1 MNQIKFFFSS
11 SDASQYLVELA
22 STVPSASLTSWL
34 DQLIDI
40 LTKRNRLF
48 LLLISKEKIP
58 TKFILVSSSIVE
70 KSLITNVVQELRAQ
84 LSNDSQFVSIFF
96 ERKRFFERKISSKF
110 SSEALFSV
118 ANAFS
123 MPKYIY
129 SRSMKKFIG

>member
-96 ERKRFFERKISSKF
+96 ERKRFS
-110 SSEALFSV
+110 
-118 ANAFS
+118 
-123 MPKYIY
+123 
-129 SRSMKKFIG
+129 